1 MVSRKTL
8 RYLGILALVGPALML
23 AVACTG
29 DNSISKAQYDKV
41 RQQLQDTQNQQQQ
54 LQAQLAAAQK
64 GGTPA
69 AAAAAAPSP
78 AGTAASAPAAAAA
91 QPSAAAG
98 ASNVKLLLGS
108 VKVTPA
114 PPAPTPT
121 PLPPGVTPQ
130 PKATPPA
137 SLSDSVGPFYVYV
150 EVLAT
155 TSPGPSLVVSNVAC
169 TPSSVFSRGQK
180 IIWRYEIVDISSGK
194 RVTNNE
200 AATVK
205 VLLPNDI
212 QAAGSFSQRGGGHAP
227 DAPWMWSSN
236 WEVPQDFPL
245 GAVPYSVQI
254 TMKDGRSFTWSPPVL
269 AAPDSD
275 SRPKVVA

>member
-155 TSPGPSLVVSNVAC
+155 TSPGPSLVVSNIAC

-200 AATVK
+200 AATAK

-245 GAVPYSVQI
+245 GAVPYSIQI